1 MRVTEKEFHNRC
13 ARLDP
18 LALDLRDCRAELA
31 ELAYVSSGDA
41 EEITRF
47 RAELATAHTRIER
60 LLNEVANLRFLLR
73 EASDSIVSR
82 GGLLEWPMEEQ
93 DRLRAE
99 LVTAKEEIARL
110 RDALERNW
118 IHDAWCESFYGEPC
132 NCMDAA
138 LRDGWG

>member
-1 MRVTEKEFHNRC
+1 MSECDGEVIR
-13 ARLDP
+13 
-18 LALDLRDCRAELA
+18 ELQK
-31 ELAYVSSGDA
+31 
-41 EEITRF
+41 
-47 RAELATAHTRIER
+47 RI
-60 LLNEVANLRFLLR
+60 AK
-73 EASDSIVSR
+73 
-82 GGLLEWPMEEQ
+82 
-93 DRLRAE
+93 LRAE